1 MPKLNNTHLPQRIQ
15 EHIAKMERG
24 EEVEAKKDKT
34 LLNEQ
39 QQKELKEALAQQ
51 QQKELKEALAQQQQL
66 KKTHKRPKTQEEK
79 DAIGWKEIRE
89 VRLEIYR
96 QALEQLNANVVDD
109 IRELQR
115 QREAKAARVF
125 MDAWSE
131 AIDEGKRGASAE
143 SAGNIAL
150 TRAGFTPKGSVG
162 LTKRDREI
170 RASEEAVLK
179 MLENE
184 LSEEEKEQLELVREH
199 EKAVKKRKK

>member
-1 MPKLNNTHLPQRIQ
+1 MPKLNNTHLPERIQ

-24 EEVEAKKDKT
+24 EEVETKKDKT
-34 LLNEQ
+34 LLNE
-39 QQKELKEALAQQ
+39 Q

-96 QALEQLNANVVDD
+96 QALEELSANVVDD

-125 MDAWSE
+125 MEAWSKAGKE
-131 AIDEGKRGASAE
+131 GRVGSSAI

-150 TRAGFTPKGSVG
+150 TRAGFTPQGHFG

-170 RASEEAVLK
+170 KAFEEEFLK
-179 MLENE
+179 QSENE
-184 LSEEEKEQLELVREH
+184 LSEEEKEQLDLLREH
-199 EKAVKKRKK
+199 EKTVKKRKK

>member
-1 MPKLNNTHLPQRIQ
+1 MPKLNNTHLPERIQ
-15 EHIAKMERG
+15 EHIEKMERG

-39 QQKELKEALAQQ
+39 QQKELKEALAHQQ
-51 QQKELKEALAQQQQL
+51 HL

-125 MDAWSE
+125 MDAWSK
-131 AIDEGKRGASAE
+131 AGKEGKVGNSAI

-150 TRAGFTPKGSVG
+150 TRAGFTPQGSIG

-170 RASEEAVLK
+170 RAFEEEFLKQSEK
-179 MLENE
+179 E
-184 LSEEEKEQLELVREH
+184 LSEEEKEQLDLVREH
-199 EKAVKKRKK
+199 EKTVKKRKK

>member
-1 MPKLNNTHLPQRIQ
+1 MPKLNNTHLPERIQ
-15 EHIAKMERG
+15 EHITKMERG

-39 QQKELKEALAQQ
+39 QQKQ
-51 QQKELKEALAQQQQL
+51 LKEALAQQQQL

-89 VRLEIYR
+89 VRLEIYK
-96 QALEQLNANVVDD
+96 QALEELNANVVDD
-109 IRELQR
+109 IRELQK
-115 QREAKAARVF
+115 QREARAARVF
-125 MDAWSE
+125 MDAWSK

-150 TRAGFTPKGSVG
+150 TRAGFTTKGSIG

-170 RASEEAVLK
+170 RAFEEEFLK
-179 MLENE
+179 QSENE
-184 LSEEEKEQLELVREH
+184 LSDEEKELLDLVREH

>member
-1 MPKLNNTHLPQRIQ
+1 MPKLNNTHLPERIQ

-39 QQKELKEALAQQ
+39 QQND
-51 QQKELKEALAQQQQL
+51 LKEALAQQQQL

-79 DAIGWKEIRE
+79 DAIGWKEIRD
-89 VRLEIYR
+89 VRLGIYK
-96 QALEQLNANVVDD
+96 QALEELSINVVDD
-109 IRELQR
+109 IKELQR

-125 MDAWSE
+125 MDAWSK
-131 AIDEGKRGASAE
+131 AGKEGKVGNSAI

-150 TRAGFTPKGSVG
+150 TRAGFTPQGSIG
-162 LTKRDREI
+162 LSKRDREI
-170 RASEEAVLK
+170 RAFEEEFLK
-179 MLENE
+179 QSENE
-184 LSEEEKEQLELVREH
+184 LSEEEKEQLDLIREH

>member
-1 MPKLNNTHLPQRIQ
+1 MPKLNNTHLPERIQ

-39 QQKELKEALAQQ
+39 QQKELKEALAH
-51 QQKELKEALAQQQQL
+51 QQKL

-79 DAIGWKEIRE
+79 DAIGWKEIRD
-89 VRLEIYR
+89 VRLGIYK
-96 QALEQLNANVVDD
+96 QALEELSANVVDD
-109 IRELQR
+109 IKKLQK
-115 QREAKAARVF
+115 QRETQAAKIF
-125 MDAWSE
+125 MEAWSK
-131 AIDEGKRGASAE
+131 AGKEGKVGSSAI

-150 TRAGFTPKGSVG
+150 TRAGFTPQGSIG

-170 RASEEAVLK
+170 RAFEEEFHK
-179 MLENE
+179 QSENE
-184 LSEEEKEQLELVREH
+184 LSDEEKEQLDLVREH

>member
-1 MPKLNNTHLPQRIQ
+1 MPKLNNTHLPERIQ

-39 QQKELKEALAQQ
+39 QQKELKEALAH
-51 QQKELKEALAQQQQL
+51 QQKL

-79 DAIGWKEIRE
+79 DAIGWKEIRD
-89 VRLEIYR
+89 VRLGIYK
-96 QALEQLNANVVDD
+96 QALEELSINVVDD
-109 IRELQR
+109 IKELQR

-125 MDAWSE
+125 MDAWSK
-131 AIDEGKRGASAE
+131 AGKEGKVGNSAI

-150 TRAGFTPKGSVG
+150 TRAGFTPQGSIG
-162 LTKRDREI
+162 LSKRDREI
-170 RASEEAVLK
+170 RAFEEEFLK
-179 MLENE
+179 QSENE
-184 LSEEEKEQLELVREH
+184 LSEEEKEQLDLIREH